1 MQNALEINKQI
12 LKFKVSLNIKML
24 AIRNLTPKGQSK
36 DSNPNFP
43 QLVKKN
49 TANDHAFSTSLCLQ
63 SKQNRISPIVA

>member
-1 MQNALEINKQI
+1 
-12 LKFKVSLNIKML
+12 ML
-24 AIRNLTPKGQSK
+24 AIRNLTPKGQRK